1 MFGIS
6 LWHWIVLVVPALLVL
21 ALLLWAI
28 TRKNR

>member
-1 MFGIS
+1 MLGIS
-6 LWHWIVLVVPALLVL
+6 LWHWIVLVVPALFVL